1 MGAASIT
8 LVHSPLVGP
17 GTWRA
22 VSRRLEAR
30 GREAPMPK
38 IHLDDLEAPWD
49 VAIAGGV
56 AAQLDGAPTVL
67 AVHSGAGALV
77 PALANRLDLAA
88 VLFVDAILPTP
99 GRSWFDTAPASL
111 QEHLRNLAQG
121 GLLPPWPAWFGEA
134 VMSRLLPYAPLREAF
149 EADCPP
155 LPLNYFEAPASI
167 EPMPPGMRLRRRS
180 WPLRMTSSMSGG
192 RPSQVAISVS
202 VIMPPAIV
210 RVSRDRPRDRTRSR
224 RRGAERPR
232 PAAWPTLR

>member
-167 EPMPPGMRLRRRS
+167 EPMPPGLPAAYLRLS
-180 WPLRMTSSMSGG
+180 EGYDEE
-192 RPSQVAISVS
+192 AE
-202 VIMPPAIV
+202 A
-210 RVSRDRPRDRTRSR
+210 
-224 RRGAERPR
+224 AERLG
-232 PAAWPTLR
+232 WPVASEDLHHLALLTHPDRIALRLIEMADALAVT